1 MKSKVKVERAERC
14 DCLNPELIEQIAM
27 GKYGK
32 FTFCTKCN
40 RERRLTQKELDNMI
54 RKAK

>member
-27 GKYGK
+27 GN
-32 FTFCTKCN
+32 TVNSHSAPNATEN
-40 RERRLTQKELDNMI
+40 AD
-54 RKAK
+54 

>member
-14 DCLNPELIEQIAM
+14 DCEIPELIDTISM
-27 GKYGK
+27 GVYGK
-32 FTFCTKCN
+32 FSFCTKCN